1 MSEKKVSWYSRRF
14 WKVLSFERLLWLSLA
29 FFAVFSVLRYKTVP
43 QLDVPN
49 VILKDSLNH
58 TTQLSELI
66 SGPTIVHFYASWC
79 GPCMKELPAI
89 AKFRT
94 SELGQKINWVFITE
108 DNESQCRV
116 FHQRYGMTIYRL
128 NELQDA
134 GVYSIP
140 VTYFFNSEKELVKSD
155 LGTWDWENQEL
166 SNELNHLIY
175 E

>member
-1 MSEKKVSWYSRRF
+1 MSEKKVNWYSKRF
-14 WKVLSFERLLWLSLA
+14 WKVLSIERLLWLSLA

-49 VILKDSLNH
+49 VILKDSTNH

-66 SGPTIVHFYASWC
+66 NGPTIVHFYASWC

-94 SELGQKINWVFITE
+94 TALGQKINWVFITE
-108 DNESQCRV
+108 DNESQCRA
-116 FHQRYGMTIYRL
+116 FHERYNMTIYRL

-140 VTYFFNSEKELVKSD
+140 VTYFFNSEKKLVKSD

-166 SNELNHLIY
+166 TNELNKLIN